1 MATVQK
7 RSRQSRAYD
16 MLEAQL
22 KSGVK
27 TEKKTKD
34 VKVPLTDSDKRRI
47 EKDVRSSS
55 NSSKT
60 RISCSIRNEKPTT
73 QWMHQ

>member
-47 EKDVRSSS
+47 AKEMEIL
-55 NSSKT
+55 KT
-60 RISCSIRNEKPTT
+60 NLV
-73 QWMHQ
+73 

>member
-7 RSRQSRAYD
+7 RSRQARALG

-27 TEKKTKD
+27 TEKKTRD
-34 VKVPLTDSDKRRI
+34 VKIPLTDKDIKRI
-47 EKDVRSSS
+47 EYEIDNLK
-55 NSSKT
+55 KT
-60 RISCSIRNEKPTT
+60 T
-73 QWMHQ
+73 

>member
-1 MATVQK
+1 MATVAK
-7 RSRQSRAYD
+7 RSRQSRVLN

-34 VKVPLTDSDKRRI
+34 VKIPLTDSDRRRI
-47 EKDVRSSS
+47 EKEMEILKANLV
-55 NSSKT
+55 
-60 RISCSIRNEKPTT
+60 
-73 QWMHQ
+73 

>member
-7 RSRQSRAYD
+7 RSRQSRALD

-27 TEKKTKD
+27 TEKKTYD
-34 VKVPLTDSDKRRI
+34 VKLTLTDSDRRRI
-47 EKDVRSSS
+47 EKEIDILK
-55 NSSKT
+55 SKLV
-60 RISCSIRNEKPTT
+60 
-73 QWMHQ
+73 

>member
-1 MATVQK
+1 METVQK
-7 RSRQSRAYD
+7 RSRQSRALD

-34 VKVPLTDSDKRRI
+34 VKVPLTDSDRKRI
-47 EKDVRSSS
+47 AKEMEILKANLV
-55 NSSKT
+55 
-60 RISCSIRNEKPTT
+60 
-73 QWMHQ
+73 

>member
-7 RSRQSRAYD
+7 RSRQSRALD

-34 VKVPLTDSDKRRI
+34 VKVPLTDSDRRRI
-47 EKDVRSSS
+47 EKEMEVL
-55 NSSKT
+55 KT
-60 RISCSIRNEKPTT
+60 KLV
-73 QWMHQ
+73 

>member
-7 RSRQSRAYD
+7 RSRQSRALD

-27 TEKKTKD
+27 TEKKTRD
-34 VKVPLTDSDKRRI
+34 VKIPLTDSDRRRLEKEI
-47 EKDVRSSS
+47 EILK
-55 NSSKT
+55 SKLV
-60 RISCSIRNEKPTT
+60 
-73 QWMHQ
+73 

>member
-7 RSRQSRAYD
+7 RSRQSRALD

-27 TEKKTKD
+27 TEKKTMD
-34 VKVPLTDSDKRRI
+34 VKVPLTDSDRKRI
-47 EKDVRSSS
+47 EKEIDILK
-55 NSSKT
+55 SKLV
-60 RISCSIRNEKPTT
+60 
-73 QWMHQ
+73 

>member
-7 RSRQSRAYD
+7 RSRQSRALD

-22 KSGVK
+22 MSGVK

-47 EKDVRSSS
+47 EKEMEVLK
-55 NSSKT
+55 SKLV
-60 RISCSIRNEKPTT
+60 
-73 QWMHQ
+73 

>member
-1 MATVQK
+1 MATVAK
-7 RSRQSRAYD
+7 RSRQSRVLN

-47 EKDVRSSS
+47 ENEMEVLK
-55 NSSKT
+55 SKLV
-60 RISCSIRNEKPTT
+60 
-73 QWMHQ
+73 

>member
-7 RSRQSRAYD
+7 RSRQSRALD

-34 VKVPLTDSDKRRI
+34 VKIPLTDSDRRRI
-47 EKDVRSSS
+47 EKEIEILKSSLV
-55 NSSKT
+55 
-60 RISCSIRNEKPTT
+60 
-73 QWMHQ
+73 

>member
-1 MATVQK
+1 MATVAK
-7 RSRQSRAYD
+7 RSRQSRVLN

-47 EKDVRSSS
+47 EKDMEVLK
-55 NSSKT
+55 SKLV
-60 RISCSIRNEKPTT
+60 
-73 QWMHQ
+73 

>member
-7 RSRQSRAYD
+7 RSRQSRVLA

-34 VKVPLTDSDKRRI
+34 VKILLTESDRRRI
-47 EKDVRSSS
+47 EKEIEILKSRL
-55 NSSKT
+55 
-60 RISCSIRNEKPTT
+60 I
-73 QWMHQ
+73 

>member
-1 MATVQK
+1 MATVAK
-7 RSRQSRAYD
+7 RSRQSRALD

-34 VKVPLTDSDKRRI
+34 VKVPLTDSDRRRI
-47 EKDVRSSS
+47 EKEMEVLK
-55 NSSKT
+55 SKLV
-60 RISCSIRNEKPTT
+60 
-73 QWMHQ
+73 

>member
-1 MATVQK
+1 MATVAK
-7 RSRQSRAYD
+7 RSRQSRVLD

-34 VKVPLTDSDKRRI
+34 VKVPLTDSDRRRI
-47 EKDVRSSS
+47 EKEMEVLKSKFVYVRGS
-55 NSSKT
+55 
-60 RISCSIRNEKPTT
+60 
-73 QWMHQ
+73 

>member
-7 RSRQSRAYD
+7 RSRQARALA

-27 TEKKTKD
+27 TEKKTRD
-34 VKVPLTDSDKRRI
+34 VKIPLTESDIKRIKKEI
-47 EKDVRSSS
+47 EILKVAQS
-55 NSSKT
+55 
-60 RISCSIRNEKPTT
+60 
-73 QWMHQ
+73 

>member
-1 MATVQK
+1 MATVAK
-7 RSRQSRAYD
+7 RSRQSRVLN

-47 EKDVRSSS
+47 EKEMEVLK
-55 NSSKT
+55 SKLV
-60 RISCSIRNEKPTT
+60 
-73 QWMHQ
+73 

>member
-1 MATVQK
+1 MATVAK
-7 RSRQSRAYD
+7 RSRQSRVLN

-47 EKDVRSSS
+47 EKEMEILK
-55 NSSKT
+55 SKLV
-60 RISCSIRNEKPTT
+60 
-73 QWMHQ
+73 

>member
-7 RSRQSRAYD
+7 RSRQSRALD

-47 EKDVRSSS
+47 EKEMEILK
-55 NSSKT
+55 SKKKKT
-60 RISCSIRNEKPTT
+60 IGN
-73 QWMHQ
+73 

>member
-1 MATVQK
+1 MATVAK
-7 RSRQSRAYD
+7 RSRQSRVYD

-47 EKDVRSSS
+47 EKEMEVLK
-55 NSSKT
+55 SKLV
-60 RISCSIRNEKPTT
+60 
-73 QWMHQ
+73 